1 MVIELFTGF
10 PGGGKSYAATA
21 TGIQVADASL
31 GKKTVVANFPIKPKQ
46 PMFAKLRKKAKP
58 KESRWIYKSNE
69 ELTVP
74 FLINLSIEK
83 GWTKKESSA
92 ILIFDE
98 AGIPFNSRS
107 WNRPDRAE
115 WVLFLT
121 QHRKFGYD
129 VIFITQ
135 DTSLI
140 DKQIRKL
147 CEFEVIHRKMNNMI
161 YFKWLSLFRI
171 TLFGAI
177 SYNNAIKNSKGQLKL
192 YIYKSKIA
200 DRYDSMNLFEYAQ
213 PAPAAGSGV
222 GIPALPEGPRGAA
235 SSGTGEPA

>member
-10 PGGGKSYAATA
+10 PGGGKSYAATS
-21 TGIQVADASL
+21 TGTRIADARL
-31 GKKTVVANFPIKPKQ
+31 GKKTVVANFPIKNKKTL
-46 PMFAKLRKKAKP
+46 FSKWRKV
-58 KESRWIYKSNE
+58 KEITPRWVYKSND
-69 ELTVP
+69 ELTVQ

-92 ILIFDE
+92 LLIFDE

-147 CEFEVIHRKMNNMI
+147 CEYEVIHRKMNNMI
-161 YFKWLSLFRI
+161 YFKFLSLFRI

-192 YIYKSKIA
+192 YIYKSSVA

-213 PAPAAGSGV
+213 PSSVTSGARV
-222 GIPALPEGPRGAA
+222 PALPGVPRG
-235 SSGTGEPA
+235 TGDEEGESA

>member
-1 MVIELFTGF
+1 MVIDLYTGF
-10 PGGGKSYAATA
+10 PGGGKSYAATF
-21 TGIQVADASL
+21 TGTQVADARF
-31 GKKTVVANFPIKPKQ
+31 GKKTVVANFPIKNKKT
-46 PMFAKLRKKAKP
+46 MFSKFRKVKE
-58 KESRWIYKSNE
+58 KESRWIYRTNE
-69 ELTVP
+69 ELTVE
-74 FLINLSIEK
+74 FLINLSIEN

-92 ILIFDE
+92 LLIFDE

-147 CEFEVIHRKMNNMI
+147 CEYEVVHRKMNNMI
-161 YFKWLSLFRI
+161 YFSWLSLFKV

-192 YIYKSKIA
+192 YVYRSSVA
-200 DRYDSMNLFEYAQ
+200 DRYDSMNLFDYAQ
-213 PAPAAGSGV
+213 PDSVGSGARV
-222 GIPALPEGPRGAA
+222 PALPGVPRGAA
-235 SSGTGEPA
+235 DEAGEQI

>member
-1 MVIELFTGF
+1 MVIELYTGF

-21 TGIQVADASL
+21 TGTQVADATF
-31 GKKTVVANFPIKPKQ
+31 GKKTVVANFPIKPKKV
-46 PMFAKLRKKAKP
+46 MFSRFRKVKEKP
-58 KESRWIYKSNE
+58 SRWVYRSNE
-69 ELTVP
+69 DLTVK
-74 FLINLSIEK
+74 FLIDLSIEN

-92 ILIFDE
+92 LLIFDE

-135 DTSLI
+135 DPSLI

-147 CEFEVIHRKMNNMI
+147 CEYEVIHRKMNNMI
-161 YFKWLSLFRI
+161 YFSWLSLFRV

-177 SYNNAIKNSKGQLKL
+177 SYNNAIKASKGQLKM
-192 YIYKSKIA
+192 YIYKSSVA

-213 PAPAAGSGV
+213 PDSVAPGARVPASPGV
-222 GIPALPEGPRGAA
+222 PRGR
-235 SSGTGEPA
+235 GDEEGELT